1 MCVLAPF
8 LSRTLFLRR
17 SLRYCYCGPRAF
29 LSFPFLL
36 WAVFFFSIFS
46 IMRFITVRIWPL
58 QFFVRFHKSV
68 LLLASQWQLAPPPRC
83 FCAANRFFTW
93 LYTHTHAAAVRTHKH
108 ALLNTHTHT
117 RNEAIRNVR
126 VCEFFSAPYFAFCTN
141 LNPLICNSIYSPCC
155 GASRRLFSWWVKR
168 MFCGGAA
175 LT

>member
-1 MCVLAPF
+1 MCWRRFSLALYFCGDHSAIVIVVLGHF
-8 LSRTLFLRR
+8 FR
-17 SLRYCYCGPRAF
+17 SL
-29 LSFPFLL
+29 FLL

-108 ALLNTHTHT
+108 ALLNTHTHAQRSNT
-117 RNEAIRNVR
+117 QRTCVR
-126 VCEFFSAPYFAFCTN
+126 VFFRSLFCF
-141 LNPLICNSIYSPCC
+141 LHKP
-155 GASRRLFSWWVKR
+155 
-168 MFCGGAA
+168 
-175 LT
+175 